1 MTSECV
7 NAAIVLTLAIFN
19 FNSQQITGTGVYT
32 TGAIFYLRRYI
43 GAPVCIYKYI
53 KCLFVLLMY
62 VQHLILTAKSCSTPS
77 KGRKKDKLSSPTPTL
92 AFASSLKIY
101 A

>member
-1 MTSECV
+1 M
-7 NAAIVLTLAIFN
+7 F
-19 FNSQQITGTGVYT
+19 
-32 TGAIFYLRRYI
+32 
-43 GAPVCIYKYI
+43 YKYI